1 VRDKLKT
8 KGLVAADD
16 HQVEVLEKVD
26 LTTAQKRDE
35 RFFGSDQTIVLNQ
48 PLRGFAPGTRG
59 KLSGIVKRGVLV
71 EVSGKMLLVPR
82 RQLDHIN
89 VCRSMTIALARG
101 DRLQLK
107 ANRRMATGQNVTNGE
122 LVTVKNVRA
131 DGRIDLAD
139 GRTLDAGFREFL
151 PGYAM
156 TSYGSQGKTVDFVLF
171 SDSAVRAATD
181 RRQWYVTISR
191 GRRGIRIFTPDKAQL
206 RENVIRSGNQ
216 PLALDLVSGRVRE
229 LLNHRAGNN
238 RWGHWLK
245 AWSARAQSLFIRAWQ
260 TTKKPLVQDQVYGQQ
275 TT

>member
-1 VRDKLKT
+1 MNDFFLRT
-8 KGLVAADD
+8 KWLFS
-16 HQVEVLEKVD
+16 
-26 LTTAQKRDE
+26 T
-35 RFFGSDQTIVLNQ
+35 
-48 PLRGFAPGTRG
+48 RGFASGTRG
-59 KLSGIVKRGVLV
+59 KLFGIVKRGVLV
-71 EVSGKMLLVPR
+71 EVGGKALLVPR
-82 RQLDHIN
+82 RQLDHLNI
-89 VCRSMTIALARG
+89 CRPMTIALAQG

-107 ANRRMATGQNVTNGE
+107 ANRRMSTGQTVTNGE
-122 LVTVKNVRA
+122 LVTVKNVRT

-151 PGYAM
+151 PGYAV

-191 GRRGIRIFTPDKAQL
+191 GRRGIRIFTPDKEQL

-216 PLALDLVSGRVRE
+216 PLALDLATGRLRE
-229 LLNHRAGNN
+229 LLSYRADGN

-245 AWSARAQSLFIRAWQ
+245 AWSAWAQTMFHRIWQ
-260 TTKKPLVQDQVYGQQ
+260 TTKKPLIQDQVYGQQ